1 MDEMEDVAKGWVA
14 PGLELVKEVFLD
26 NLVMGVELGAG
37 FAVVRD
43 GEVLVD
49 LVGGFS
55 DAGATESW
63 TPETLVNLYST
74 SKGLTALLI
83 AQLVA
88 EGTLDLDG
96 RVTDVWPEFAA
107 AGKGEVTIAQLLSHQ
122 AGLAGLRDPVTLED
136 LYEHDALAA
145 RLAAAEPLWPPG
157 GGMGYHP
164 ILWGVLARELI
175 ERATDQPFSALFA
188 ERIAGPAEA
197 DVHFGLRDA
206 DLGRVADLVGPN
218 RPWCEAPGITDAE
231 PVDRGVSE
239 FDEIVNQNPLIRPY
253 KDACSAEWRRAV
265 LPAANAHGTAM
276 GLARIYGGAVAS
288 SDPLVPLK
296 GLEAATREVVGP
308 EVEDKILVGR
318 RFRRSAA
325 GFTLNHEAMYG
336 PNPAAFGHDGAG
348 GSFGFADP
356 GRRMGVGYAMNQ
368 MQVHPTADARGERLI
383 AALYECLPD

>member
-1 MDEMEDVAKGWVA
+1 MDEMEDVAKGYVA
-14 PGLELVKEVFLD
+14 PGMELVKEVFLD

-49 LVGGFS
+49 LIGGFA
-55 DAGATESW
+55 DTGAERSW
-63 TPETLVNLYST
+63 TPETLVNVYSS

-88 EGTLDLDG
+88 DGALDLDAK
-96 RVTDVWPEFAA
+96 VTDYWPEFGA
-107 AGKGEVTIAQLLSHQ
+107 AGKDAVTVAQMLSHQ
-122 AGLAGLRDPVTLED
+122 AGLAGLRDTVTVED

-157 GGMGYHP
+157 EAMGYHP

-175 ERATDQPFSALFA
+175 QRVAGRSVGALLA
-188 ERIAGPAEA
+188 ERLAGPAEA
-197 DVHFGLRDA
+197 DVHIGLPA
-206 DLGRVADLVGPN
+206 SEHGRVADIVGPN

-231 PVDRGVSE
+231 PVEREVSE
-239 FDEIVNQNPLIRPY
+239 FDAIVNQNPVLRPF
-253 KDACSAEWRRAV
+253 KDVCSAAFREAE
-265 LPAANAHGTAM
+265 LPAANAHATAL
-276 GLARIYGGAVAS
+276 GLARIYAGAVARE
-288 SDPLVPLK
+288 PLVPVS

-308 EVEDKILVGR
+308 EVEDLVLVGR

-336 PNPAAFGHDGAG
+336 PNQSAFGHDGAG

-356 GRRMGVGYAMNQ
+356 ARRMGVGYVMNQ
-368 MQVHPTADARGERLI
+368 MQVHPTADQRGERLI
-383 AALYECLPD
+383 AALYECLKD